1 MMRTCSILLLGA
13 ALFAAGACSDTKAPP
28 VVTKDPAVDSADQ
41 VMFGVR
47 QFLTK
52 SGVRQA
58 QLLSDTA
65 LVFDEGTR
73 IMLRKVRLTFF
84 NGETGT
90 QSAVLV
96 ANRGRYDT
104 RNQVMEG
111 NGNVVVTTTDGRR
124 LETQQLK
131 FDQARNEISSDS
143 AYVATE
149 GGRRQSGIGFRSDP
163 NMNNVQCLRA
173 CGGVVGGVNLPVG
186 GAAPT
191 PGPSATT
198 SAPAARDTS
207 RGLRPGDRPGSFRLP

>member
-1 MMRTCSILLLGA
+1 MRGSLVALLLAGSLA
-13 ALFAAGACSDTKAPP
+13 AAACSDTKAPP
-28 VVTKDPAVDSADQ
+28 VVSRDPAADSADQ

-47 QFLTK
+47 HFLTK
-52 SGVRQA
+52 NGIRQA
-58 QLLSDTA
+58 QLMSDTA
-65 LVFDEGTR
+65 MMFDEGTR

-84 NGETGT
+84 SESGT
-90 QSAVLV
+90 ENAVLV
-96 ANRGRYDT
+96 AKRGRYDT

-111 NGNVVVTTTDGRR
+111 HGDVVVTTNDGRR

-173 CGGVVGGVNLPVG
+173 CSGVVGNVALP
-186 GAAPT
+186 T
-191 PGPSATT
+191 
-198 SAPAARDTS
+198 APAAGTPATGAAATARDTTS
-207 RGLRPGDRPGSFRLP
+207 RLRAGDRPGSFRLP

>member
-1 MMRTCSILLLGA
+1 MRRSLVFVALA
-13 ALFAAGACSDTKAPP
+13 ASLAAACTDTKAPP
-28 VVTKDPAVDSADQ
+28 VVGKDPAADSADQ

-47 QFLTK
+47 HFLTK

-58 QLLSDTA
+58 QLMSDTA
-65 LVFDEGTR
+65 LMFDEGTR

-84 NGETGT
+84 TETGAEN
-90 QSAVLV
+90 AVLV
-96 ANRGRYDT
+96 ARRGRYDT

-111 NGNVVVTTTDGRR
+111 HGDVVVTSNDGRR

-163 NMNNVQCLRA
+163 DMNNVQCLRS
-173 CGGVVGGVNLPVG
+173 CSVVAGAVDLPTQG
-186 GAAPT
+186 TAT
-191 PGPSATT
+191 P
-198 SAPAARDTS
+198 APAPVRRDTAAA
-207 RGLRPGDRPGSFRLP
+207 LRPGDRPGSFRLP

>member
-1 MMRTCSILLLGA
+1 MRPLLIVV
-13 ALFAAGACSDTKAPP
+13 ALAGCVAAGACTKTQAPP
-28 VVTKDPAVDSADQ
+28 VVSRDPAADSADQ

-47 QFLTK
+47 HFLTK

-58 QLLSDTA
+58 QLMSDTA
-65 LVFDEGTR
+65 LMFDEGTR

-84 NGETGT
+84 TESGT
-90 QSAVLV
+90 ENAVLV
-96 ANRGRYDT
+96 AKRGRYDT

-111 NGNVVVTTTDGRR
+111 IGDVVVTSNDGRR

-173 CGGVVGGVNLPVG
+173 CSGVVGAVSLPTSPAPTSTASPANP
-186 GAAPT
+186 AAP
-191 PGPSATT
+191 
-198 SAPAARDTS
+198 RDTG
-207 RGLRPGDRPGSFRLP
+207 RALRPGDRPGTFRLP

>member
-1 MMRTCSILLLGA
+1 MARSSLIALVLATSIL
-13 ALFAAGACSDTKAPP
+13 AGACTETKAPP
-28 VVTKDPAVDSADQ
+28 VLTKDAAVDSADQ

-47 QFLTK
+47 HFLTK

-65 LVFDEGTR
+65 LMFDDGTR

-84 NGETGT
+84 TDAGL

-96 ANRGRYDT
+96 AKRGRYDT

-111 NGNVVVTTTDGRR
+111 NGDVVVTTTDGRR

-131 FDQARNEISSDS
+131 FDQSRNEISSDS

-173 CGGVVGGVNLPVG
+173 CSGVVGAVNLPTQS
-186 GAAPT
+186 AS
-191 PGPSATT
+191 PSA
-198 SAPAARDTS
+198 APAAATARDSGRTV
-207 RGLRPGDRPGSFRLP
+207 RPGDRPGSFRLP